1 MDKLSDALGAF
12 LIFALPVAVLFFAYG
27 MGA

>member
-1 MDKLSDALGAF
+1 MDKLYDALGAF
-12 LIFALPVAVLFFAYG
+12 LIFALPVAVLFFAHG